1 MSLEKGE
8 VNRMDYTTSRHEEIQ
23 KKLQE
28 LPDIFYRYTLDNTIV
43 ETPIKKVVYAK
54 HYLIFEYVLPQGN
67 GKLRTTQLSD
77 PDTIKFGVFDGR
89 RKCVFFKEPGKSRE
103 AALIFDKEYENQI
116 VKYEAKIRKAIL
128 KRRDLAWC
136 IHTREVNVDGTSV

>member
-1 MSLEKGE
+1 
-8 VNRMDYTTSRHEEIQ
+8 MDYTTSRHEEIQ

-28 LPDIFYRYTLDNTIV
+28 MPDIFYRYTLDKGRIIEN
-43 ETPIKKVVYAK
+43 PIKKVAYAK

-67 GKLRTTQLSD
+67 GKLRTAQLSD
-77 PDTIKFGVFDGR
+77 PDTVKFGVFDGR

-116 VKYEAKIRKAIL
+116 AKYEKKIQKAIL
-128 KRRDLAWC
+128 KRRDLMWC
-136 IHTREVNVDGTSV
+136 INYGGGDTNGSSV

>member
-1 MSLEKGE
+1 MSRIY
-8 VNRMDYTTSRHEEIQ
+8 NSRYEEAQ

-28 LPDIFYRYTLDNTIV
+28 LPDIFYRYTLDNTII
-43 ETPIKKVVYAK
+43 ETQIKKVLYGK
-54 HYLIFEYVLPQGN
+54 SLLIFEYVMPQAN
-67 GKLRTTQLSD
+67 GKLRTTQLSE

-89 RKCVFFKEPGKSRE
+89 RKCVFFKEPGKHRE

-116 VKYEAKIRKAIL
+116 AKYEDKIRKAIF

-136 IHTREVNVDGTSV
+136 INCSGGETNGESV

>member
-1 MSLEKGE
+1 MSRIY
-8 VNRMDYTTSRHEEIQ
+8 NSRHEEVQ

-28 LPDIFYRYTLDNTIV
+28 LPDIFYRYTLDNTII

-67 GKLRTTQLSD
+67 GKLRTAQLSD
-77 PDTIKFGVFDGR
+77 PDTVKFGVFDGR

-116 VKYEAKIRKAIL
+116 AKYEDKLRKAIF
-128 KRRDLAWC
+128 KRRDLLRYINC
-136 IHTREVNVDGTSV
+136 SGGETDGSSV

>member
-1 MSLEKGE
+1 
-8 VNRMDYTTSRHEEIQ
+8 MDYTISRHEEIQ

-28 LPDIFYRYTLDNTIV
+28 LPDIFYRYTLDKGRII

-54 HYLIFEYVLPQGN
+54 HYLIFEYVMEQGN
-67 GKLRTTQLSD
+67 GKLRTAQLSD

-103 AALIFDKEYENQI
+103 AALIFDKVYETQI
-116 VKYEAKIRKAIL
+116 ANYEAKIRMAIL
-128 KRRDLAWC
+128 KRRDLAWAINC
-136 IHTREVNVDGTSV
+136 SGGDTDGSSV

>member
-1 MSLEKGE
+1 
-8 VNRMDYTTSRHEEIQ
+8 MDYTISRHEEIQ

-28 LPDIFYRYTLDNTIV
+28 LPDIFYRYTLDKGRII

-54 HYLIFEYVLPQGN
+54 HYLIFEYVMEQSN
-67 GKLRTTQLSD
+67 GKLRTAQLSD
-77 PDTIKFGVFDGR
+77 PDTIKFGIFDGR

-103 AALIFDKEYENQI
+103 AALIFDSVYETQI
-116 VKYEAKIRKAIL
+116 ANYEAKIRMAIL

-136 IHTREVNVDGTSV
+136 INCSGGETDGSSV

>member
-1 MSLEKGE
+1 
-8 VNRMDYTTSRHEEIQ
+8 MDYTINRHEEIQ

-28 LPDIFYRYTLDNTIV
+28 LPDIFYRYTLGDQHIV

-54 HYLIFEYVLPQGN
+54 HYLIFEYVMPQAN

-103 AALIFDKEYENQI
+103 AAIIFDKEYEDQI
-116 VKYEAKIRKAIL
+116 DKYEAKIQKAIL
-128 KRRDLAWC
+128 KRRDLSWYINC
-136 IHTREVNVDGTSV
+136 SGGETE

>member
-1 MSLEKGE
+1 MS
-8 VNRMDYTTSRHEEIQ
+8 RMYNSRHEEVQ

-28 LPDIFYRYTLDNTIV
+28 LPDIFYRYTLDNTII

-54 HYLIFEYVLPQGN
+54 HYLIFEYVMSQGN
-67 GKLRTTQLSD
+67 GKLRTAQLSD

-116 VKYEAKIRKAIL
+116 DKYEAKILKAIL
-128 KRRDLAWC
+128 KRRDLMWC
-136 IHTREVNVDGTSV
+136 INCSGGETNGSSV

>member
-1 MSLEKGE
+1 MNYTIKRHDE
-8 VNRMDYTTSRHEEIQ
+8 VQ

-28 LPDIFYRYTLDNTIV
+28 LPDIFYRYTLDNTII

-67 GKLRTTQLSD
+67 GKLRTAQLSD
-77 PDTIKFGVFDGR
+77 PDTVKFGVFDGR

-116 VKYEAKIRKAIL
+116 AKYEDKLRKAIF
-128 KRRDLAWC
+128 KRRDLLRYINC
-136 IHTREVNVDGTSV
+136 SGGDMNGTSV

>member
-1 MSLEKGE
+1 M
-8 VNRMDYTTSRHEEIQ
+8 NYTISRHEEVQ

-28 LPDIFYRYTLDNTIV
+28 MPDIFYRYTLDKGRIV
-43 ETPIKKVVYAK
+43 ETPIKKVVYGQ
-54 HYLIFEYVLPQGN
+54 HYLIFEYILPQGN
-67 GKLRTTQLSD
+67 GKLRTAQLSD
-77 PDTIKFGVFDGR
+77 PDTVKFGVFDGR

-116 VKYEAKIRKAIL
+116 AKYEDKIRKAIL

-136 IHTREVNVDGTSV
+136 INCSGGETNGTSV

>member
-1 MSLEKGE
+1 MSRSY
-8 VNRMDYTTSRHEEIQ
+8 NSRYEETQ
-23 KKLQE
+23 KKLQA
-28 LPDIFYRYTLDNTIV
+28 LPDIFYRYTLDNTII
-43 ETPIKKVVYAK
+43 ETPIKKVLYGGR
-54 HYLIFEYVLPQGN
+54 HLMFEYVMPQAN
-67 GKLRTTQLSD
+67 GKLRTAQLSD

-116 VKYEAKIRKAIL
+116 TKYEAKIRKAIL

-136 IHTREVNVDGTSV
+136 ITCGGGETDGTSV